1 MYTACSGENKEVE
14 STRGS
19 HIPSEKPVVLVVDD
33 DAVARLVTGA
43 NLEQAGFAVSEA
55 ENGEE
60 GLKAFVR
67 LRPDIVVSDVLMPH
81 MDGFAF
87 CQSLRL
93 SPEGKH
99 VPFLMVTGL
108 EDTESVQRAYEVG
121 ATDFIS
127 KPFNWLIFCER
138 IKYMLRASRL
148 GEEVRISEA
157 KNRAL
162 LNAIPDSMFRISKE
176 GIFIEAREAKTG
188 HLHERVGQAV
198 GKSVYE
204 ILPVG
209 VAQTV
214 FAAVTTAL
222 DHNTVE
228 AFEFQ
233 IMDSGTLRDLDSR
246 IVASGDSEALAII
259 RDITERKKAE
269 MALRESEERYA
280 LATRGANDGLWD
292 WDRKTNQV
300 YFSERWKA
308 ILGCAGDEIGSSPEE
323 WLKRIHPE
331 DEDQVNTLLN
341 AHVQGISPH
350 FEAEHRIM
358 HKDGTYR
365 WVLTRGLAVRDDEGK
380 PYRMAGSLSDITDRK
395 YAQDQLRH
403 DALYDPLTGLPNRA
417 LFVDRLEHALRRR
430 ARSETPD
437 FAVLFLDLDR
447 FKQINDS
454 LGHGA
459 GDRVLMATARRLE
472 SCVRPGDTV
481 ARIGGDEFVI
491 LLENIRDVKA
501 ATGVAQRVEM
511 KLTVP
516 YDVEGRQVFC
526 PASIGIALADNH
538 YEKPEDILRDA
549 DIAVYKAKAL
559 GRARHAVFDQ
569 DMYQKAVALLELE
582 TDLRRAVERQ
592 EFILYYQPIVAL
604 DTGSLVSLEALI
616 RWRHPRRGIILPEEF
631 IPLAEDTGLILP
643 IGEWVLES
651 VCRQIKAWRQSG
663 CPVKRVAVNV
673 SGRQLRQEQFADM
686 VAGLLTKYELSP
698 DVFELEITETVLME
712 NLASA
717 GMILNQLAEAGIRVN
732 LDDFG
737 TGYSSLNY
745 LQQFPV
751 QKLKIDRAFVSGIG
765 LQDEDT
771 KIVQAVLNLA
781 KGLGIEVVA
790 EGIETEQTALRLR
803 AMGCQLG
810 QGFFFQKPA
819 GPEHFERVIAHE
831 GQPRP
836 VSE

>member
-1 MYTACSGENKEVE
+1 MRSG
-14 STRGS
+14 
-19 HIPSEKPVVLVVDD
+19 IPCGKPVVLVVDD

-55 ENGEE
+55 ENGED
-60 GLKAFVR
+60 GLKIFMQ
-67 LRPDIVVSDVLMPH
+67 LQPDIVVSDALMPH
-81 MDGFAF
+81 MDGFVF
-87 CQSLRL
+87 CRSLRFL
-93 SPEGKH
+93 PEGKH

-148 GEEVRISEA
+148 GEEVRMSEA

-188 HLHERVGQAV
+188 HLHEHAGQAV

-204 ILPVG
+204 ILPAG

-214 FAAVTTAL
+214 FAAVTKVLNDSTI
-222 DHNTVE
+222 E

-233 IMDSGTLRDLDSR
+233 ITDSGMLRDFESR

-269 MALRESEERYA
+269 KALRESEERYA

-292 WDRKTNQV
+292 WNRKTNEV

-308 ILGCAGDEIGSSPEE
+308 ILGYAGDEIGGSPEE

-331 DEDQVNTLLN
+331 DADQINTLLD
-341 AHVQGISPH
+341 AHFQGVSPH

-358 HKDGTYR
+358 HKDGEYR
-365 WVLTRGLAVRDDEGK
+365 WVLTRGLAIRDDEGK

-403 DALYDPLTGLPNRA
+403 DALYDSLTGLPNRV

-430 ARSETPD
+430 ARTETPD

-459 GDRVLMATARRLE
+459 GDQVLMGTARRLE

-501 ATGVAQRVEM
+501 ATGVAQRVEK

-516 YDVEGRQVFC
+516 HDVEGRQVFC
-526 PASIGIALADNH
+526 PASIGIALADNQ

-569 DMYQKAVALLELE
+569 DMYQSAVALLELE

-592 EFILYYQPIVAL
+592 EFILYYQPVVAL
-604 DTGSLVSLEALI
+604 DTGSSVSLEALI

-631 IPLAEDTGLILP
+631 ISLAEDTGLILP

-651 VCRQIKAWRQSG
+651 VCRQIKTWQQIGS
-663 CPVKRVAVNV
+663 PVKSVAVNV
-673 SGRQLRQEQFADM
+673 SGRQLRQERFADM
-686 VAGLLTKYELSP
+686 VAGLLAKYELSP

-712 NLASA
+712 NLATA
-717 GMILNQLAEAGIRVN
+717 GTILNQLAEAGIRVN

-751 QKLKIDRAFVSGIG
+751 QRLKIDRAFVSGIG
-765 LQDEDT
+765 LQNENT

-781 KGLGIEVVA
+781 KGLGIEVIA

-819 GPEHFERVIAHE
+819 GPEYFERVIARD
-831 GQPRP
+831 G
-836 VSE
+836 

>member
-1 MYTACSGENKEVE
+1 MYASCSGENKEVE
-14 STRGS
+14 SMREGCTHG
-19 HIPSEKPVVLVVDD
+19 EKPVVLVVDD

-43 NLEQAGFAVSEA
+43 NLEQSGFAVSEA

-60 GLKAFVR
+60 GLKTFIR
-67 LRPDIVVSDVLMPH
+67 YQPDIVVSDAMMPH
-81 MDGFAF
+81 MDGFSF
-87 CQSLRL
+87 CESLRL
-93 SPEGKH
+93 LPEGKH

-108 EDTESVQRAYEVG
+108 EDTESVQRAYKVG

-138 IKYMLRASRL
+138 VRYMLRASRL
-148 GEEVRISEA
+148 GEEIRASEA

-176 GIFIEAREAKTG
+176 GIFIEVRESKAPR
-188 HLHERVGQAV
+188 LYRRLEQVV

-204 ILPVG
+204 VLPVG

-214 FAAVTTAL
+214 FTAVAGALNGNAA
-222 DHNTVE
+222 E

-233 IMDSGTLRDLDSR
+233 VMDNGTLRNFESR
-246 IVASGDSEALAII
+246 IVASGDSEALAIV

-269 MALRESEERYA
+269 VALRESEERYA
-280 LATRGANDGLWD
+280 LATQGANDGLWD
-292 WDRKTNQV
+292 WDRRTNEV
-300 YFSERWKA
+300 YYSERWKA
-308 ILGCAGDEIGSSPEE
+308 ILGYADDEIGNSPEE

-331 DEDQVNTLLN
+331 DADQINILLN
-341 AHVQGISPH
+341 AHLGGASPH

-358 HKDGTYR
+358 HKDGVYR
-365 WVLTRGLAVRDDEGK
+365 WVLSRGLAVRDNEGK
-380 PYRMAGSLSDITDRK
+380 LYRMAGSLSDITDRK

-403 DALYDPLTGLPNRA
+403 DALYDSLTGLPNRA
-417 LFVDRLEHALRRR
+417 LFVDRLEHALRRGAR
-430 ARSETPD
+430 AETPD

-454 LGHGA
+454 LGHGT
-459 GDRVLMATARRLE
+459 GDQVLVGTARRLE

-491 LLENIRDVKA
+491 LLESAHDIEI
-501 ATGVAQRVEM
+501 ATGVAQRIEQ
-511 KLTVP
+511 KLTAP
-516 YDVEGRQVFC
+516 HDLDGREVFC
-526 PASIGIALADNH
+526 PASIGIALAGNQ

-559 GRARHAVFDQ
+559 GRARHAIFDQ

-604 DTGSLVSLEALI
+604 DTGSSVGLEALI
-616 RWRHPRRGIILPEEF
+616 RWRHPQRGIILPADF

-651 VCRQIKAWRQSG
+651 VCRQIKAWQQTG
-663 CPVKRVAVNV
+663 NPVKRVAVNV
-673 SGRQLRQEQFADM
+673 SGRQLRQERFADR
-686 VAGLLTKYELSP
+686 VADLLKRYELSP
-698 DVFELEITETVLME
+698 EMLELEITETVLME
-712 NLASA
+712 NLASV
-717 GMILNQLAEAGIRVN
+717 GMILNQLEEIGIHVN

-751 QKLKIDRAFVSGIG
+751 QRLKVDRVFVSGIG
-765 LQDEDT
+765 FQDENT

-781 KGLGIEVVA
+781 NGLGIEVVA
-790 EGIETEQTALRLR
+790 EGIETEQTALKLR
-803 AMGCQLG
+803 AMGCKLG

-819 GPEHFERVIAHE
+819 GPEHFEQNIACDA
-831 GQPRP
+831 
-836 VSE
+836 